1 MYQMTMYEILISWC
15 VYSLTCCINTIRE
28 FHFFMNIVIWYGNMK
43 LCICCIVLFISS
55 HILVCYLFTNV
66 DVFQYSWVGLW
77 IVVLHFMFYHD
88 IWYSSLIYFGI
99 SLYVFI
105 LIRKLYH
112 KVHFDKCKCTMWSL
126 IKNCLDLLLL
136 MCSLLLFDI
145 VKGEKIW
152 MHKLKMIKTHYGI
165 NSGGACL
172 FD

>member
-1 MYQMTMYEILISWC
+1 MIMHWLHCFVYFVPYFDMLVDLKCRWVTIFMRWFWFVILHSIF
-15 VYSLTCCINTIRE
+15 V
-28 FHFFMNIVIWYGNMK
+28 MK
-43 LCICCIVLFISS
+43 F
-55 HILVCYLFTNV
+55 
-66 DVFQYSWVGLW
+66 
-77 IVVLHFMFYHD
+77 
-88 IWYSSLIYFGI
+88 WYSSLIHFGI

-145 VKGEKIW
+145 VKGGEIW

-165 NSGGACL
+165 NSRGASL
-172 FD
+172 FDD

>member
-1 MYQMTMYEILISWC
+1 MATWDYAF
-15 VYSLTCCINTIRE
+15 N
-28 FHFFMNIVIWYGNMK
+28 
-43 LCICCIVLFISS
+43 CIVLFISS

-77 IVVLHFMFYHD
+77 IVVLHSMFYHD

-145 VKGEKIW
+145 VKGGEIW
-152 MHKLKMIKTHYGI
+152 NAQAKDDQNALWHQLRGSELIWWL
-165 NSGGACL
+165 AL
-172 FD
+172 VF